1 MMLTAYWRE
10 EIKVILISQKDF
22 TEKAKLELCFGR
34 QGELETLCEG
44 WTGQRRD
51 SLSKLRTTND
61 LVKTPGLTIA
71 CHDVG
76 HMCIHQILLLEMPYV
91 GPVKI
96 QPVSFGFHLVMY
108 IFKSF

>member
-22 TEKAKLELCFGR
+22 TEKAKLDLCF
-34 QGELETLCEG
+34 ELETLCEG

-96 QPVSFGFHLVMY
+96 QPISFGFHRVMY